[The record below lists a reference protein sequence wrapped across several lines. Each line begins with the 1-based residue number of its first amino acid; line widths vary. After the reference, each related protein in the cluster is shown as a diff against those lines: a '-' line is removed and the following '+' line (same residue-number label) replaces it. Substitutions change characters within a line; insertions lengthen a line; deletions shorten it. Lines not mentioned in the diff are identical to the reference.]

1 MKTRGKT
8 LTERYEMG
16 KLLGKGVF
24 GKVHYA
30 RDLESNQGVA
40 IKIMDKDRVL
50 KAGLS
55 EQVKREITT
64 MRLVEHKNIVRLHE
78 VMATRNKI
86 YIIMEYAKGGEVL
99 DKVKRSSRLTEA
111 DAHRYFQ
118 QLIGALDHCH
128 SRGMYHRDLKP
139 ENLLLDENGDLK
151 VSHFGLSVFLES
163 RRTDGLLHTV
173 CGTPVLSAFRPRG
186 VPGPTSELSSRVP
199 AQMGR
204 RETEH
209 EGG

>member
-16 KLLGKGVF
+16 KLLGKGMF

-55 EQVKREITT
+55 EQVKHEITT
-64 MRLVEHKNIVRLHE
+64 MRLVEHKNIIRLHE

-86 YIIMEYAKGGEVL
+86 YVIMEYAKGV
-99 DKVKRSSRLTEA
+99 SSWTRLRGAAGSRKLTHTDTSSNSLAHWITATVEA
-111 DAHRYFQ
+111 CT
-118 QLIGALDHCH
+118 IG
-128 SRGMYHRDLKP
+128 
-139 ENLLLDENGDLK
+139 
-151 VSHFGLSVFLES
+151 
-163 RRTDGLLHTV
+163 T
-173 CGTPVLSAFRPRG
+173 
-186 VPGPTSELSSRVP
+186 
-199 AQMGR
+199 
-204 RETEH
+204 
-209 EGG
+209 